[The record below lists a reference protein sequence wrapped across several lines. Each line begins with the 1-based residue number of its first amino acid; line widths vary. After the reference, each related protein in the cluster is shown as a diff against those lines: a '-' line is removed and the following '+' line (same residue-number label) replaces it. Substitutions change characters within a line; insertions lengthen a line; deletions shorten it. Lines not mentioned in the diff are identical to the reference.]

1 MVTLLPRQAPPLRY
15 SMIERPRLPRAFRDS
30 RFRKS
35 VAALSLIDSRLE
47 SSGRLP
53 TAREILGCTGGS
65 MRDVQRIHAAAR
77 AWLEQV
83 VRLSLTTHSL
93 QKMEALHEEI
103 RTLRQQNNVLS
114 EVAAKLDQEYDGLRR
129 HLLLETSRLRDEL
142 EAAARIVDDSV
153 IVQRHLLHES
163 DTVYDSP
170 E

>member
-1 MVTLLPRQAPPLRY
+1 
-15 SMIERPRLPRAFRDS
+15 
-30 RFRKS
+30 
-35 VAALSLIDSRLE
+35 
-47 SSGRLP
+47 
-53 TAREILGCTGGS
+53 

-114 EVAAKLDQEYDGLRR
+114 EAAAKLDQEYDGLRR

-153 IVQRHLLHES
+153 VVQRHLLHES
-163 DTVYDSP
+163 DTVFDSP